1 MNNQIINNFIAM
13 ARSGSNPNEIA
24 KSMIMNNPEIR
35 QIAEQMKNMA
45 NGLSPREFALQYA
58 KQNGI
63 SESDVLKVA
72 KQFGL
77 N

>member
-1 MNNQIINNFIAM
+1 MNNLINNFMAM
-13 ARSGSNPNEIA
+13 ARNGANPRA
-24 KSMIMNNPEIR
+24 
-35 QIAEQMKNMA
+35 IAESMLMNDPQARAVLEQMQNMA
-45 NGLSPREFALQYA
+45 GGLSPRDFALRYA

-63 SESDVLKVA
+63 SEAEVLNVA

>member
-1 MNNQIINNFIAM
+1 MNNLINNFIAM
-13 ARSGSNPNEIA
+13 ARNGANPRA
-24 KSMIMNNPEIR
+24 
-35 QIAEQMKNMA
+35 IAENMLMNDPQARAVLEQMQNMA
-45 NGLSPREFALQYA
+45 GGLSPRDFALRYA

-63 SESDVLKVA
+63 SEAEVLNVA